1 MTDEEIFDESLPV
14 PENEIVQEAPAPETD
29 NKADAP
35 DPTPEPVAEVV
46 TVKKTKKKRV
56 LTDAEKERLKANL
69 AKGRATSLANRRKK
83 AQLKKIALEEKSKEE
98 DERIFQAYKKKR
110 KPKELEDENDSLK
123 KQLADLKLQFET
135 SKKREEE
142 PDKIIKP
149 VKVKQKKVK
158 SAATADSDDEKPAPK
173 MIQVLET
180 PKLIPKP
187 EKKKMTSREIM
198 KMMRGK

>member
-1 MTDEEIFDESLPV
+1 MSNEEIFDEHVPV
-14 PENEIVQEAPAPETD
+14 PENEIVQEAPTPETD

-35 DPTPEPVAEVV
+35 ETESAPPPVAEVV
-46 TVKKTKKKRV
+46 AKVDAIKKTKKKRV

-123 KQLADLKLQFET
+123 KG
-135 SKKREEE
+135 S
-142 PDKIIKP
+142 
-149 VKVKQKKVK
+149 
-158 SAATADSDDEKPAPK
+158 
-173 MIQVLET
+173 
-180 PKLIPKP
+180 
-187 EKKKMTSREIM
+187 
-198 KMMRGK
+198 

>member
-1 MTDEEIFDESLPV
+1 MSDEEIFDEPV
-14 PENEIVQEAPAPETD
+14 SVPKNEIVQEAPAPETD
-29 NKADAP
+29 DKADAP
-35 DPTPEPVAEVV
+35 PSVAEVV
-46 TVKKTKKKRV
+46 AKVDTIKKTKKKRV
-56 LTDAEKERLKANL
+56 LSEAEKERLKANL

-123 KQLADLKLQFET
+123 KQLADLKLQMET
-135 SKKREEE
+135 SKKREVDPE
-142 PDKIIKP
+142 KIIKP

-158 SAATADSDDEKPAPK
+158 TAATTDSDDEKPAPK
-173 MIQVLET
+173 LIQVLET

-187 EKKKMTSREIM
+187 EKKKLTSREIM
-198 KMMRGK
+198 RLMRGK